1 MDNLISMVAQRTGI
15 SEDKAR
21 TAVDTVVGFLKERAP
36 AGLSGQI
43 DSLVGGESSGAG
55 GIASS
60 LGGMLGGKKEGQE
73 RS

>member
-1 MDNLISMVAQRTGI
+1 MDALISKVAERTGI

-43 DSLVGGESSGAG
+43 DSLVSGGEGSGV
-55 GIASS
+55 
-60 LGGMLGGKKEGQE
+60 GGMFGGEKKQQQ
-73 RS
+73 